1 MTAADREEN
10 FMIDDVLAGR
20 LYDFFGGLLNFYRD
34 FLSLETEKY
43 GDISA
48 GRLGAV
54 NARIKKEQ
62 AFVMRAK
69 GLELDRRKLLEEAG
83 AEEATMRDL
92 IPMLPA
98 ERQHAMQDLHAELS
112 QTLNSLKRTNDSCQQ
127 MTKDK
132 LRQISK
138 TLSNLEDHP
147 ELKQIYG
154 STTEQESGTD
164 GVFSIK
170 I

>member
-1 MTAADREEN
+1 
-10 FMIDDVLAGR
+10 MIDDALAGR
-20 LYDFFGGLLNFYRD
+20 LCDFFGGLLEFYRN

-48 GRLGAV
+48 GRLASV
-54 NARIKKEQ
+54 NARIKTEQ
-62 AFVMRAK
+62 AFVMRAR
-69 GLELDRRKLLEEAG
+69 GLEADRRKLLEEAG
-83 AEEATMRDL
+83 AEQATMREL
-92 IPMLPA
+92 VPLLPT
-98 ERQHAMQDLHAELS
+98 EKQLAMQDLHTELS
-112 QTLNSLKRTNDSCQQ
+112 RTLNCLKRTNDNCQQ

-154 STTEQESGTD
+154 SAAESGTD